1 MDRRGFLAIT
11 GATLA
16 AGTLEAG
23 TAHAQNGLPAGVPD
37 YYPTD
42 YAAIVEASRK
52 EGGVL
57 VYSNMAEY
65 NWKPVIEGFNKLYP
79 WLKVQTLDLDSDQ
92 FERYNAESSSGARTC
107 DMIATGAIDA
117 WLTFLKRGEVVDY
130 KSPESAHIPDWSR
143 PRPGLYTVSTDPML
157 IVYNKRL
164 LDAAKA
170 PKSIAGIA
178 KLATGEKAKFTNKIT
193 TYNAAAGAFG
203 LAINWFWTKHNPDAW
218 ATLETIGALARPER
232 SSGPMLEKITTGEYT
247 IGFFMSGIV
256 LFPKMNDPARKA
268 LIGWSFIED
277 GNPVFMR
284 GMALTKASP
293 NPNAGKLLLDFILS
307 HAGQVA
313 FGKGGLTPYRPDV
326 KKTEVPYETYGSIA
340 EAVGGEKNMVLIS
353 YDAAMVE
360 QRDAFVAKWRK
371 AFPQAA

>member
-1 MDRRGFLAIT
+1 MDRREFLAVT

-16 AGTLEAG
+16 FSSAAV
-23 TAHAQNGLPAGVPD
+23 AQTGLPDGVPN
-37 YYPTD
+37 YYPAD
-42 YAAIVEASRK
+42 YANIIEASRK
-52 EGGVL
+52 EQGVL

-65 NWKPVIEGFNKLYP
+65 NWKPVIDGFNKLYP

-92 FERYNAESSSGARTC
+92 FERYNAESASGARTC
-107 DMIATGAIDA
+107 DMIATGAIDQ
-117 WLTFLKRGEVVDY
+117 WLSFLKRGQTIDY
-130 KSPESAHIPDWSR
+130 KSPESDHIPDWSK
-143 PRPGLYTVSTDPML
+143 PLPGLYTVSADPML
-157 IVYNKRL
+157 IVYNKRI
-164 LDAAKA
+164 LDPARA

-178 KLATGEKAKFTNKIT
+178 KLATEEKAKFNNKIT

-203 LAINWFWTKHNPDAW
+203 LAINWFWTKHNPNAW
-218 ATLETIGALARPER
+218 QVLDSIGPLVRPER

-277 GNPVFMR
+277 GTPVFMR

-293 NPNAGKLLLDFILS
+293 SPNGGKLLLDFILS

-326 KKTEVPYETYGSIA
+326 KKEEVPYQTYGSIA

-353 YDAAMVE
+353 YDPEMLE
-360 QRDAFVAKWRK
+360 KRDAFLAKWRK
-371 AFPQAA
+371 TFPQAA